1 MQYFV
6 LNNARHTAFE
16 AQHRD
21 CCLMRVLIVGYM
33 VKKPCTV
40 DVAIAYVWDVSDMGL
55 LTSKALL
62 LHWLRKQM
70 LSLGGTSLPQIQS
83 FGWAP

>member
-1 MQYFV
+1 
-6 LNNARHTAFE
+6 
-16 AQHRD
+16 
-21 CCLMRVLIVGYM
+21 M
-33 VKKPCTV
+33 VEKPSNV
-40 DVAIAYVWDVSDMGL
+40 DEAIAYVWDVSDMVIGL